1 MKNFRQRSIF
11 VQVTDVGGKIHRN
24 TDETILKKNP
34 KIDHRL
40 LEEYERFV
48 AASGSGVRLRKQ
60 GADYNLQFSAPART
74 QGHAY
79 RCLSPR
85 PKSARNRAHIHIIG
99 DTALLVGNVYPTKPK
114 AGGRCPPYNN
124 CRVIGAYKGWCA
136 MRTLQSRTPPHEL
149 FLLQIHFD

>member
-1 MKNFRQRSIF
+1 MKTFRQRSIF

-60 GADYNLQFSAPART
+60 GADYNLAAPTRT

-85 PKSARNRAHIHIIG
+85 KKSARNRAHIHIIG
-99 DTALLVGNVYPTKPK
+99 DTALLVGNVYPTKSN

-124 CRVIGAYKGWCA
+124 CRVIGAYKGWWAVRGCD
-136 MRTLQSRTPPHEL
+136 RR
-149 FLLQIHFD
+149 FDDRRSHPTKQDTTA